1 MEGNLR
7 NKLYKAEIALIKA
20 LPFLLAVL
28 YLIATVLDYYMIS
41 STIINYIALG
51 ILYVFIYISSYVF
64 KFREYHRMPIH
75 YIVLINILSVYDVY
89 IGIPLDT
96 FRLMQ
101 MYAIVTCLFIFLT
114 VYLYI
119 KNHKKPTSKDN

>member
-7 NKLYKAEIALIKA
+7 SKLYKAEITLIKA

-64 KFREYHRMPIH
+64 KFCEYYRMPIH

-114 VYLYI
+114 VYLYV

>member
-7 NKLYKAEIALIKA
+7 SKLYKAEIALIKA

-64 KFREYHRMPIH
+64 KFYEYHRMPIH
-75 YIVLINILSVYDVY
+75 YIVLINILSVYDAY

-114 VYLYI
+114 VYLYV

>member
-7 NKLYKAEIALIKA
+7 SKLYKAEIALIKA

-28 YLIATVLDYYMIS
+28 YLIATILDYYMIS

-64 KFREYHRMPIH
+64 KVCEYHRMPIH

-114 VYLYI
+114 VYLYV

>member
-7 NKLYKAEIALIKA
+7 SKLYKAEIALIKA

-28 YLIATVLDYYMIS
+28 YLIATILDYYMMS

-51 ILYVFIYISSYVF
+51 IVYVFIYISSYVF
-64 KFREYHRMPIH
+64 KFYEYHRMPIH
-75 YIVLINILSVYDVY
+75 YIVLINLLSIYDVY

-101 MYAIVTCLFIFLT
+101 MYAIITCLFIFLT
-114 VYLYI
+114 VYLYV
-119 KNHKKPTSKDN
+119 KNHKKPTGENN

>member
-1 MEGNLR
+1 
-7 NKLYKAEIALIKA
+7 
-20 LPFLLAVL
+20 
-28 YLIATVLDYYMIS
+28 
-41 STIINYIALG
+41 
-51 ILYVFIYISSYVF
+51 
-64 KFREYHRMPIH
+64 MPIH
-75 YIVLINILSVYDVY
+75 YIVLINILSVYDAY

-114 VYLYI
+114 VYLYV

>member
-7 NKLYKAEIALIKA
+7 SKLYKAEIALIKA

-64 KFREYHRMPIH
+64 KFYEYHRMPIH
-75 YIVLINILSVYDVY
+75 YIVLINILSVYDAY

-119 KNHKKPTSKDN
+119 KNHKKPTGKDN

>member
-7 NKLYKAEIALIKA
+7 SKLYKAEITLIKA

-51 ILYVFIYISSYVF
+51 ILSEMW
-64 KFREYHRMPIH
+64 R
-75 YIVLINILSVYDVY
+75 
-89 IGIPLDT
+89 
-96 FRLMQ
+96 
-101 MYAIVTCLFIFLT
+101 
-114 VYLYI
+114 
-119 KNHKKPTSKDN
+119 

>member
-7 NKLYKAEIALIKA
+7 SKLYKAEIALIKA

-64 KFREYHRMPIH
+64 KFYEYHRMPIH
-75 YIVLINILSVYDVY
+75 YIVLINILSVYDAY

-96 FRLMQ
+96 FRLIQ

-114 VYLYI
+114 VYLYV

>member
-7 NKLYKAEIALIKA
+7 SKLYKAEIALIKA

-64 KFREYHRMPIH
+64 KFWEYHRMPIH
-75 YIVLINILSVYDVY
+75 YIVLINILSVYDAY

-114 VYLYI
+114 VYLYV